1 MKNDINNN
9 ISGKINKVFP
19 IINTG
24 FSFKNLRY
32 LPRWLVLS
40 IDFTVVFVSIIC
52 TYFLLIGLRLEYI
65 PKIDLGYGIVF
76 WLVINIFFFWI
87 FRTYSGIIRHSSFI
101 DAIKLFFS
109 QFSTFAVI
117 LVFNFIFL
125 LLGKQ
130 KLFLTTGAFINTVL
144 SFSVLFF

>member
-1 MKNDINNN
+1 MKKSTNNS
-9 ISGKINKVFP
+9 IFKKINKAFP
-19 IINTG
+19 IINIG
-24 FSFKNLRY
+24 FSFENLNY
-32 LPRWLVLS
+32 LPRWLVLF
-40 IDFTVVFVSIIC
+40 IDFTIVLVSIIT
-52 TYFLLIGLRLEYI
+52 TYFLLLGLKLEYI
-65 PKIDLGYGIVF
+65 PKMDLGYGIAF
-76 WLVINIFFFWI
+76 WLGVNVFFFWF

-109 QFSTFAVI
+109 QFSTFAVV

-144 SFSVLFF
+144 SFR